1 MKKFSKGIILAGGS
15 GSRLYPLTKS
25 CNKHLL
31 PIYNKP
37 MIYYPL
43 STLLQAGIHDILII
57 SSDEYIKD
65 FIRLF
70 GDGSSLGIKIS
81 YKVQENPNGIAEAFL
96 IGEDFI
102 GESNVCLILGDNV
115 FYGSELENYLNNA
128 SINMSGCSVFS
139 YHVSNPSDYGVVE
152 FNENK
157 VISIEEKP
165 KIPKSNYALTGMY
178 FCDNRCVEYAKS
190 IEPSERGE
198 LEIVDVLKKY
208 LDNDS
213 LEVFSMKKGFVWLDT
228 GLPMNLLEAS
238 NFIKTIEDREGIN
251 IGCIEEIS
259 LNKGFIDKDQYD
271 KLISSMPSSA
281 YKKRVD
287 FNDGNY

>member
-37 MIYYPL
+37 MIYYPF

-115 FYGSELENYLNNA
+115 FYGSELENYLNSA
-128 SINMSGCSVFS
+128 SINISGCSVFS

-165 KIPKSNYALTGMY
+165 KTPKSNYALTGMY
-178 FCDNRCVEYAKS
+178 FCDKSCVEYAKS
-190 IEPSERGE
+190 IKPSKRGE

-208 LDNDS
+208 LDNNS

-259 LNKGFIDKDQYD
+259 LNKGFIDKKQYE
-271 KLISSMPSSA
+271 KLVSSMPTSA
-281 YKKRVD
+281 YKNRVD
-287 FNDGNY
+287 FNNGS